1 MLIKSYYVGY
11 YLPSSSSIVTVAW
24 LILPMVTL
32 LVFMDASTIV
42 RVKLSFASKMLS
54 SCIAI
59 SNTVLTSVAG
69 IVTLYG
75 PLLLKSCPTC
85 NN

>member
-1 MLIKSYYVGY
+1 
-11 YLPSSSSIVTVAW
+11 
-24 LILPMVTL
+24 MVTL

-54 SCIAI
+54 SYIAI

-69 IVTLYG
+69 IVISYG